1 MRHVPQQLSF
11 FFKEIIH
18 SIPNRFNCAL
28 IAHTWQFCFEARF
41 FFPKALSKHRMGL
54 APDVVHVSSPEI
66 NGMGFAEPALDV
78 DKVCSCWGSCLLC
91 LCQRPATATAKGKD
105 ALSRLK
111 LLLILLGRSSGHGP
125 LFWHKQEH
133 HTYFSTALPPSL
145 TALIHGVVKFC
156 IFFASESALFPA
168 LFWIQM
174 FH

>member
-111 LLLILLGRSSGHGP
+111 TPAHPSWKKQWSWPFVLAQAGAPRLLLHSPATFLDSTHSWGSEILHFLC
-125 LFWHKQEH
+125 L
-133 HTYFSTALPPSL
+133 
-145 TALIHGVVKFC
+145 
-156 IFFASESALFPA
+156 
-168 LFWIQM
+168 
-174 FH
+174 